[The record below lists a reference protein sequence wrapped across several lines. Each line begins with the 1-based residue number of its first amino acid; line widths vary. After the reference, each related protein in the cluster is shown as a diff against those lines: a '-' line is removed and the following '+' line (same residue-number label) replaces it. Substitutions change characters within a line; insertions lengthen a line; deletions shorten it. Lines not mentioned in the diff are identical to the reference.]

1 MIRKKEIFEHLYEY
15 GVACSYDELKRFR
28 SSVACGASERVNK
41 KILKLHTKDLV
52 QAVADNFDYN
62 ISFMNGL
69 KQTHTPWR
77 RKL

>member
-1 MIRKKEIFEHLYEY
+1 MIRKKEIVERLYEY

-41 KILKLHTKDLV
+41 EILKPHTKDLV